1 MRVAFVAGSSRE
13 RQRQIQIEA
22 KRNRESG
29 KEEYREA
36 DRETEQ
42 VVLIMH
48 LLRKW
53 IFT

>member
-1 MRVAFVAGSSRE
+1 MWHLWQVVAEEDRGRE
-13 RQRQIQIEA
+13 REREVHTG
-22 KRNRESG
+22 RESG

-36 DRETEQ
+36 DRESEQ

>member
-1 MRVAFVAGSSRE
+1 MWHLWQVVADG
-13 RQRQIQIEA
+13 RQRQIYIEA

-29 KEEYREA
+29 KEEYREG